1 MESRESDCLISTGP
15 FGRPQALR
23 RANTPFSTSQ
33 TLFQF
38 KVIVP
43 RRDFTSPDYM
53 DKVKQFR
60 VGTQDAENL
69 FASLIIRSLQGTPGS
84 PPSNRRR
91 RRVLPLAPDSLR
103 GTTRQGR
110 FWGCELCVERDDKR
124 GVCREVAAAEAHQ
137 ERPSEQG
144 ELGGKRPKFWKAF
157 LTLVLAFR
165 RPHGLPTRSLTD
177 EGSRNISLRFE
188 VRRSIPIPQLEFE
201 YIPGGS
207 LDIYTDVS
215 ALESAQTLCQLSSAL
230 EYLHSKTPSIGHR
243 DIKPGNILGF

>member
-1 MESRESDCLISTGP
+1 MRWERQLDLPGHTRRQQIPSRLHLRRQDEHADCERPWLHGRNKGHLQMESRESDCLISTGP

-38 KVIVP
+38 KAIVP

-91 RRVLPLAPDSLR
+91 RRVPPLAPDSLR

-124 GVCREVAAAEAHQ
+124 GVCREV
-137 ERPSEQG
+137 
-144 ELGGKRPKFWKAF
+144 
-157 LTLVLAFR
+157 R
-165 RPHGLPTRSLTD
+165 RCRSS
-177 EGSRNISLRFE
+177 SR
-188 VRRSIPIPQLEFE
+188 
-201 YIPGGS
+201 
-207 LDIYTDVS
+207 T
-215 ALESAQTLCQLSSAL
+215 A
-230 EYLHSKTPSIGHR
+230 K
-243 DIKPGNILGF
+243 